1 MYEVEIEFPD
11 GSKDTFDSFT
21 LDALMR
27 ALDKCEILSFK
38 IQLRHRAIDPNPFRK
53 KP

>member
-1 MYEVEIEFPD
+1 MYQVEIEFPD
-11 GSKDTFDSFT
+11 GSKDTFFSFT
-21 LDALMR
+21 LEALMR

-38 IQLRHRAIDPNPFRK
+38 IQLRKPRIAQNPLKK

>member
-21 LDALMR
+21 LEALMR

-38 IQLRHRAIDPNPFRK
+38 IQLRQRVIAPNPLKRK
-53 KP
+53 Q

>member
-11 GSKDTFDSFT
+11 GSKDTFESFT
-21 LDALMR
+21 LEALMR

-38 IQLRHRAIDPNPFRK
+38 VQLRQRAIAPNPFRK
-53 KP
+53 KQ

>member
-11 GSKDTFDSFT
+11 GSKDTFESFDLCT
-21 LDALMR
+21 LMR

-38 IQLRHRAIDPNPFRK
+38 IQLRQRSIAPNPLKRK
-53 KP
+53 R

>member
-38 IQLRHRAIDPNPFRK
+38 IQLRQPRIVENPLKRK
-53 KP
+53 P